1 MLYGCLHPTVG
12 IRGNNEALLL
22 RARCEL
28 NGRPNNDRKS
38 VPRIAPKAR
47 TPTGSS
53 RQGFLSVY
61 SGVQIQRDLA
71 DKIMLG
77 S

>member
-38 VPRIAPKAR
+38 VPHAR
-47 TPTGSS
+47 QRGVAA
-53 RQGFLSVY
+53 RDFCLS